1 MCRIAVIG
9 GSIAGLLTSYY
20 LNRFCDVYIYEA
32 ADRVG
37 LRGRRCTGLV
47 SVETSSRM
55 PNSRKFVEN
64 SYKKI
69 TIFLGDG
76 LSVAIMSKRP
86 FAVKLNREL
95 YELELSSIL
104 ESQDVR
110 IRLSSR
116 VTQVVPKPHLEVV
129 VKTKSYSGEYNGAVL
144 AEGYPPV
151 VTESITPRISIRR
164 VMVAVQRKFR
174 VQGLK
179 ELDEIIVEMDGGA
192 FSWFLPLN
200 DSEALVGVA
209 SENLPKYREAVA
221 IIDSRAA
228 MFEKKL
234 KVKLSPISKLTGGYI
249 FRGYPNRVRL
259 KSGIYVIGDAAAMS
273 KSLSGGGLYAI
284 SISAQVISNAL
295 KREIEGEYPIEELK
309 LISSLQEELRK
320 QYLLA
325 VQASRILKIMS
336 VLRFSPRLRMIYEGV
351 DFNYD
356 DHVGLLLKLIKQ
368 VPSVRWVLYRQTF

>member
-1 MCRIAVIG
+1 MCRAAVIG
-9 GSIAGLLTSYY
+9 GSIAGLLVSYY
-20 LNRFCDVYIYEA
+20 LNRFCDVHIYEA
-32 ADRVG
+32 ANRIG

-47 SVETSSRM
+47 SVETLNRM

-64 SYKKI
+64 NYKKI
-69 TIFLGDG
+69 TILLGDG
-76 LSVAIMSKRP
+76 LSIVISSKRP

-104 ESQDVR
+104 ESQGAE

-116 VTQVVPKPHLEVV
+116 VTQVAPKPQLKVV
-129 VKTKSYSGEYNGAVL
+129 VKTKSYEEYNGAVL
-144 AEGYPPV
+144 AEGYPPI
-151 VTESITPRISIRR
+151 VTENIAPRISVRR
-164 VMVAVQRKFR
+164 LMVAVQQKFR

-179 ELDEIIVEMDGGA
+179 ELDEIIVKMDDGA

-200 DSEALVGVA
+200 DNEALVGVA
-209 SENLPKYREAVA
+209 SENIPEDGEAMTT
-221 IIDSRAA
+221 IDSRAA
-228 MFEKKL
+228 MFEKML

-284 SISAQVISNAL
+284 SISAQLISNAL
-295 KREIEGEYPIEELK
+295 GRELEGEYPIEELK
-309 LISSLQEELRK
+309 LISSLQEELRR

-325 VQASRILKIMS
+325 VQASRILKIMT
-336 VLRFSPRLRMIYEGV
+336 VLRFSPRLRLIYEGI

-368 VPSVRWVLYRQTF
+368 VPSIR

>member
-1 MCRIAVIG
+1 MCRVAVIG
-9 GSIAGLLTSYY
+9 GSIAGLLASYY
-20 LNRFCDVYIYEA
+20 LNRFCDVHIYEA

-47 SVETSSRM
+47 SIETSNRM

-64 SYKKI
+64 SYRSI
-69 TIFLGDG
+69 TILLGDG
-76 LSVAIMSKRP
+76 LSVTITSKRP

-104 ESQDVR
+104 ESQGAE

-116 VTQVVPKPHLEVV
+116 VTQLVPKSHLEVV
-129 VKTKSYSGEYNGAVL
+129 VKTKSYSEEYNGAIL
-144 AEGYPPV
+144 AEGYPPI
-151 VTESITPRISIRR
+151 VTESIAPNISFRR
-164 VMVAVQRKFR
+164 VMVAMQQRFR

-179 ELDEIIVEMDGGA
+179 ELDEIIVKMDNGA

-209 SENLPKYREAVA
+209 SENFPKDREAVTT
-221 IIDSRAA
+221 IDSRAT
-228 MFEKKL
+228 MFEKML

-249 FRGYPNRVRL
+249 FQGYPNKVRL
-259 KSGIYVIGDAAAMS
+259 KSGIYVVGDAAAMS

-295 KREIEGEYPIEELK
+295 DREIEGVYPIEELK

-325 VQASRILKIMS
+325 VQVSRILKIMTA
-336 VLRFSPRLRMIYEGV
+336 LRFSPRLRLIYEDV
-351 DFNYD
+351 DFSYD

-368 VPSVRWVLYRQTF
+368 VPSVRWVLYG